1 MDNDRVKHSI
11 SVARRM
17 VEIGKS
23 YNLSN
28 EELEELFVLGLNHDI
43 GYEFCDGRDHNVVG
57 GNILKRSNYKY
68 WREVYYHGVVQDEYS
83 SLYLKILNTAD
94 MQVDKYGNVVGF
106 EERLKD
112 IKSRYGEDSVVYK
125 RCVLLIEF
133 IKSEV

>member
-43 GYEFCDGRDHNVVG
+43 GYEFCG

-68 WREVYYHGVVQDEYS
+68 WREVYYHGVVQEEYS

>member
-43 GYEFCDGRDHNVVG
+43 GYEFCAGRDHNVVG

-68 WREVYYHGVVQDEYS
+68 TNNNIYV
-83 SLYLKILNTAD
+83 
-94 MQVDKYGNVVGF
+94 
-106 EERLKD
+106 
-112 IKSRYGEDSVVYK
+112 
-125 RCVLLIEF
+125 IE
-133 IKSEV
+133 

>member
-43 GYEFCDGRDHNVVG
+43 GYEFCDGKDHNVVG

-68 WREVYYHGVVQDEYS
+68 WREVYYHGVVQEEYS

-125 RCVLLIEF
+125 RCVLFIEF

>member
-1 MDNDRVKHSI
+1 MDNDWVKYSI

-23 YNLSN
+23 YGLSDK
-28 EELEELFVLGLNHDI
+28 ELEKFFVLGLNHDI
-43 GYEFCDGRDHNVVG
+43 GYEFDDGKSHNVVG
-57 GNILKRSNYKY
+57 GNILKRGNYKY
-68 WREVYYHGVVQDEYS
+68 WKEVYYHGVVQEEYS

-112 IKSRYGEDSVVYK
+112 IKSRYGEESIAYK
-125 RCVLLIEF
+125 RCVKLIEF

>member
-57 GNILKRSNYKY
+57 GNILK
-68 WREVYYHGVVQDEYS
+68 EV
-83 SLYLKILNTAD
+83 ILNTGE
-94 MQVDKYGNVVGF
+94 KYIIMVLF
-106 EERLKD
+106 
-112 IKSRYGEDSVVYK
+112 K
-125 RCVLLIEF
+125 RSIVLYI
-133 IKSEV
+133 

>member
-43 GYEFCDGRDHNVVG
+43 GYEFCDGRNHNVVG

-68 WREVYYHGVVQDEYS
+68 TNNINGSIKIIKTEGKINIVTLFIHNIKKLLKHLTPHLYTEIVEPQYGVQ
-83 SLYLKILNTAD
+83 LR
-94 MQVDKYGNVVGF
+94 F
-106 EERLKD
+106 EA
-112 IKSRYGEDSVVYK
+112 YTP
-125 RCVLLIEF
+125 
-133 IKSEV
+133 